1 MSRRRPGNDRAI
13 QIKAMRKWEYMWIY
27 VDDSKGKLVYVAN
40 GKRLKAQ
47 TYPEALNE
55 VGEEGWEL
63 VAVVPPSLIAAPTR
77 TYAQLCLK
85 RPIQES

>member
-1 MSRRRPGNDRAI
+1 M
-13 QIKAMRKWEYMWIY
+13 QKWEYMWIY
-27 VDDSKGKLVYVAN
+27 VGESKRRLTYVAN
-40 GKRLKAQ
+40 GETLNAQ

-55 VGEEGWEL
+55 VGARGWEL

-85 RPIQES
+85 RPIRE